1 MFGFG
6 KIIDAIKENTGKT
19 REMSDNLVYEI
30 QRCGQ
35 KLDRIAS
42 ALESINDR
50 SKKIE
55 AAIEKECELICD
67 HICDHI
73 DDNTDRLF
81 EIMDRLDG
89 KDSLKEEDHDII
101 YYTEMLQKG
110 VEAHNKI
117 HEIMENEEP
126 TAENL
131 AEISKL
137 MKTVEDVHAMMET
150 EGYKKVRKEAEEH
163 LNDIIGDEFKKII
176 SKNSSNN
183 AEGFASMLKE
193 VLGDKDINVVE
204 IKAKSPSEAI
214 KKLREILDK
223 QNEEE

>member
-6 KIIDAIKENTGKT
+6 KIIDAIKGNTGRT
-19 REMSDNLVYEI
+19 NAMSDNLAYEI

-35 KLDRIAS
+35 KLDRIAN

-55 AAIEKECELICD
+55 AAIEENVALICN
-67 HICDHI
+67 HI
-73 DDNTDRLF
+73 DGNIDKLS
-81 EIMDRLDG
+81 EIKVALDG
-89 KDSLKEEDHDII
+89 KDSLKEEEHDII

-117 HEIMENEEP
+117 HEIVESEEP

-137 MKTVEDVHAMMET
+137 MKTVEDVHAMTET
-150 EGYKKVRKEAEEH
+150 EGYKKVRKEAEEY
-163 LNDIIGDEFKKII
+163 LDDIISDEFKKII

-204 IKAKSPSEAI
+204 IRAKSPDEAI
-214 KKLREILDK
+214 KKLKELLDK